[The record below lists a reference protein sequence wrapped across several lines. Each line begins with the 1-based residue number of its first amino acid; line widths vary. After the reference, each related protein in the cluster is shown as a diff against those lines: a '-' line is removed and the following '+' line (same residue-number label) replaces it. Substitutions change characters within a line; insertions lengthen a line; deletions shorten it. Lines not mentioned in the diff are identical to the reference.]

1 MSSVRPLTLPA
12 PPKRLIGTNA
22 EVTGR
27 AAEVA
32 RRGAEAIAIDS
43 EVIAPRSARIAP
55 KPRAVEPVPRGHRTG
70 ERGQRIVLT
79 TSSPRNRWSPLR
91 SRRAT
96 HSRGESCA
104 LDRSVHRTVL
114 RGRRSGHRDHST
126 GRIDCLADCDI
137 HSVCRR
143 AHRAR
148 RSDYCTEVHGHCAGP
163 RSQHTRRAALR
174 NRPLSQD
181 DIISP
186 VTAPVLP
193 VSGAKRLVNALPPP
207 VVACDSFAVASVAVA
222 IAHARSPGDCRRRLF
237 RWKSAPCGSSV
248 VREFRRSGVPPFGSS
263 AVREFRRSGVPSF
276 GSSVVREF
284 RRSGIPPFGSYRVN
298 TRGPSSVI
306 ATVCSKCAESDP
318 SSVTIVQRSASVF
331 VAGPPMF
338 TIGSIAM
345 VSPTD
350 NRSRRFGFP

>member
-27 AAEVA
+27 DAEVA

-104 LDRSVHRTVL
+104 LDRSVNRTVL

-163 RSQHTRRAALR
+163 RSQRTRRVGFR
-174 NRPLSQD
+174 NGRLSRD
-181 DIISP
+181 DLFSP
-186 VTAPVLP
+186 ATAPVLAL
-193 VSGAKRLVNALPPP
+193 SASRRLVNELPPP
-207 VVACDSFAVASVAVA
+207 VARSNSFAVAS
-222 IAHARSPGDCRRRLF
+222 D
-237 RWKSAPCGSSV
+237 
-248 VREFRRSGVPPFGSS
+248 GVTT
-263 AVREFRRSGVPSF
+263 ALHSF
-276 GSSVVREF
+276 
-284 RRSGIPPFGSYRVN
+284 
-298 TRGPSSVI
+298 
-306 ATVCSKCAESDP
+306 AE
-318 SSVTIVQRSASVF
+318 
-331 VAGPPMF
+331 
-338 TIGSIAM
+338 
-345 VSPTD
+345 
-350 NRSRRFGFP
+350 